1 MLVPGKFLDILAL
14 SAGDAAVLAG
24 VELSN
29 PQLAS
34 VNLLGVASL
43 ENASV
48 GDLTF
53 VTSKSLPVL
62 NVPLRA
68 AAVVCLPDCVASV
81 PQNVAVLVSPK
92 PKDSFAIIAAAMYPS
107 SLLAQQFFPD
117 PARAFVS
124 ASAQIEVGAEICAGA
139 VIANNVSI
147 GSGTVIGPNVSIGQ
161 GCQIGRNCQ
170 IGAGVTVTHAL
181 IGNGVI
187 LHPGVQIG
195 QDGFGYV
202 PTKSGLQRM
211 PHIGRVIIQDN
222 VEIGANSTVDRG
234 MLDDTVI
241 GEGTK
246 IDNLVQIAHNVR
258 IGRNCVIAGLCGI
271 SGSVTVGDW
280 VMLGGSVGLAD
291 HVTIGDGAQIAARA
305 GVMNDVPSGEKW
317 AGAPAQP
324 IREFFREVAALRRL
338 ARDKKG
344 GKL

>member
-1 MLVPGKFLDILAL
+1 MSAPGKFNVVVPI
-14 SAGDAAVLAG
+14 SAGAAAALAG
-24 VELSN
+24 ISLAN
-29 PQLAS
+29 PEQANTMLH
-34 VNLLGVASL
+34 GIASL
-43 ENASV
+43 EAASA

-53 VTSKSLPVL
+53 IVSKTMSVMGAQLH
-62 NVPLRA
+62 A
-68 AAVVCLPDCVASV
+68 AAVICSAECVPSI
-81 PQNVAVLVSPK
+81 PEGIAVLVSSK
-92 PKDSFAIIAAAMYPS
+92 PKDSFAVIGAAMYPAS
-107 SLLAQQFFPD
+107 MLAQQFPSD
-117 PARAFVS
+117 ARQACV
-124 ASAQIEVGAEICAGA
+124 AKTAQIEEGAQICAGA
-139 VIANNVSI
+139 VIGEHVSI
-147 GSGTVIGPNVSIGQ
+147 GAGSVIGPNASIGQ

-170 IGAGVTVTHAL
+170 IGAGVTITHAL

-187 LHPGVQIG
+187 LNPGVQIG

-202 PTKSGLQRM
+202 PGKSGLQKM

-222 VEIGANSTVDRG
+222 VEIGANSTIDRG

-291 HVTIGDGAQIAARA
+291 HVSIGDGAQIAARA
-305 GVMNDVPSGEKW
+305 GVMNDVPAGEKW

-324 IREFFREVAALRRL
+324 LREFFREVAAMRALV
-338 ARDKKG
+338 RDKKG
-344 GKL
+344 PKT

>member
-1 MLVPGKFLDILAL
+1 MSVPGKFLDVVPMC
-14 SAGDAAVLAG
+14 AGDAAALAG
-24 VELSN
+24 IELAR
-29 PQLAS
+29 PELGS
-34 VNLLGVASL
+34 VTLGGIASL
-43 ENASV
+43 EAASA

-53 VTSKSLPVL
+53 ITSKSIPASEK
-62 NVPLRA
+62 PLRA
-68 AAVVCLPDCVASV
+68 AAIICLPECALSV
-81 PQNVAVLVSPK
+81 PDGIAVLISAK
-92 PKDSFAIIAAAMYPS
+92 PKNSFAVIAAAMYPS
-107 SLLAQQFFPD
+107 SLQAWQFSSDPVNAFIADSAKIEAGAQ
-117 PARAFVS
+117 
-124 ASAQIEVGAEICAGA
+124 ICAGA
-139 VIANNVSI
+139 VVAEHVSI
-147 GSGTVIGPNVSIGQ
+147 GTGTVIGPNVSIGQ

-170 IGAGVTVTHAL
+170 IGAGVTIMHTL

-202 PTKSGLQRM
+202 PGKSGLQKM

-222 VEIGANSTVDRG
+222 VEIGANSTLDRG

-271 SGSVTVGDW
+271 SGSVTLGDW
-280 VMLGGSVGLAD
+280 VMLGGSAGLAD

-305 GVMNDVPSGEKW
+305 GVMNDVPAGEKW

-324 IREFFREVAALRRL
+324 LREFFREVAAVRGLVK
-338 ARDKKG
+338 DKKG
-344 GKL
+344 AKP